1 MNAHLANFWQNPPR
15 NFQRAH
21 AQQYYL
27 RIKEGTHKRDRIKGF
42 FLPASWPLQEE
53 MERGN
58 YHIGVYLWF
67 IKHKNLTPISLWAIH
82 LKRLGLAWTTWGGG
96 MEELIPVSK
105 FVKVITPSCILFQG
119 FYVEWLRGMLLC
131 NNSFFPEEIDPKFSL
146 TQTHSLVS

>member
-1 MNAHLANFWQNPPR
+1 MNAHTANFWQNPPR

-27 RIKEGTHKRDRIKGF
+27 RIKEGTHNRDRIKGF
-42 FLPASWPLQEE
+42 FLPASWALQEE

-58 YHIGVYLWF
+58 YHIGVYLWL
-67 IKHKNLTPISLWAIH
+67 IKHKNLTYKFVANSPEITWT
-82 LKRLGLAWTTWGGG
+82 WTTWGGG
-96 MEELIPVSK
+96 KEELIPVSK
-105 FVKVITPSCILFQG
+105 FVKVITPGCILFQG

-131 NNSFFPEEIDPKFSL
+131 NNSLFPEEIDPKFSL